1 MRSTDY
7 ELIWA
12 VVSEIPPG
20 KVATYGQIAAA
31 AGLPGRARLVGR
43 ALKNLPENSAVP
55 WQRVLGAGGRI
66 SLQDDSAMLQEE
78 LLRDEGV
85 QFLKS
90 GRVDLSRCAWE
101 G

>member
-12 VVSEIPPG
+12 VVSEIPAG
-20 KVATYGQIAAA
+20 RVATYGQVARA

-55 WQRVLGAGGRI
+55 WHRVLGAGGRI
-66 SLQDDSAMLQEE
+66 SLQGNSAELQEA
-78 LLRDEGV
+78 LLREEGV
-85 QFLKS
+85 PFLKK
-90 GRVDLSRCAWE
+90 GRVDLAHRAWQ

>member
-66 SLQDDSAMLQEE
+66 SLQDESGMLQEE
-78 LLRDEGV
+78 LLRDERV

>member
-12 VVSEIPPG
+12 MVSEIPPG
-20 KVATYGQIAAA
+20 RVATYGQVAQAV
-31 AGLPGRARLVGR
+31 GLPGRARLVGR

-66 SLQDDSAMLQEE
+66 SLTASAGQLQEE
-78 LLRDEGV
+78 LLREEGV
-85 QFLKS
+85 RFPRK
-90 GRVDLSRCAWE
+90 GRVDLSRHGWE
-101 G
+101 F

>member
-12 VVSEIPPG
+12 VVSEIPAG
-20 KVATYGQIAAA
+20 RVATYGQVARA

-55 WQRVLGAGGRI
+55 WHRVLGAGGRI
-66 SLQDDSAMLQEE
+66 SLRGDSAELQEE
-78 LLRDEGV
+78 LLREEGV
-85 QFLKS
+85 PFLKK
-90 GRVDLSRCAWE
+90 GRADLSHRAWQA
-101 G
+101 